1 VDILDSAIHSL
12 DVRAPLKGDDNFCRQ
27 VNASAEKVQE
37 AFLETIKS
45 AITMRQANAMLG
57 DCTITQAGTFD
68 PQNVENFFQQL
79 GNALEGWTFSG
90 VLKSANEDMHRL
102 YSTFTKEAD
111 KFYISVYFG
120 IQFHELPYYRVDRR
134 VIEIQKELAKIEGRA
149 TSVLSEMTS
158 AADRVLATE
167 LEKRGY
173 TNLGF
178 EELFAKM
185 FDDEKLIEELNEK
198 TAVVETHFPQVGVSR
213 NKQSE
218 LLSELNDLLIKFY
231 QTSPVV
237 IDYNKLMQGEE
248 GITNYFDI
256 EVIKKNKKTK
266 RREAFIDTIKMPK
279 EAAGMLSGE
288 IGAVGETLRKLGA
301 SFLCY

>member
-1 VDILDSAIHSL
+1 M
-12 DVRAPLKGDDNFCRQ
+12 RTPLKGDDYFCRQ
-27 VNASAEKVQE
+27 VNEAAQRVQE
-37 AFLETIKS
+37 AFLDAIKS

-57 DCTITQAGTFD
+57 DSTITQAETFD
-68 PQNVENFFQQL
+68 PQNVQNFFQQL
-79 GNALEGWTFSG
+79 GNVLEGWTFSG
-90 VLKSANEDMHRL
+90 VLKSATEDVHRL
-102 YSTFTKEAD
+102 YSIFTKEAD

-149 TSVLSEMTS
+149 TSDLSKMTG

-178 EELFAKM
+178 EELFAKI
-185 FDDEKLIEELNEK
+185 FDDEKLIEELNMK
-198 TAVVETHFPQVGVSR
+198 TASVESQFPQFGQLH
-213 NKQSE
+213 NKKSE

-231 QTSPVV
+231 QTSPVL
-237 IDYNKLMQGEE
+237 IDYNRLMQGEE

-256 EVIKKNKKTK
+256 EVLKNKKMK
-266 RREAFIDTIKMPK
+266 RREAFLDTIKMPK
-279 EAAGMLSGE
+279 EAADMLSGE
-288 IGAVGETLRKLGA
+288 LGAVGETLRK
-301 SFLCY
+301 FVR